1 MTERS
6 TRPEAMARTAKREDT
21 TPKAKKRGGIRGVDS
36 RATISEARSRG
47 IDTGTNAG
55 AAMVSPNKP
64 LTEKQKLFVKHW
76 AEGESILTAAVR
88 AGYAD
93 GGQMA
98 YRMVHMPN
106 IQALKAKYEAKYE
119 EAAQMTRKKVMDM
132 HLEAFEMAKLM
143 SEPATMVSAAREVG
157 KMCGYYAPVE
167 VKMKVDVTGNIMV
180 DRLNSMSDAELL
192 KVITSGQALELP
204 HVEELGS
211 TGDSGEESE

>member
-119 EAAQMTRKKVMDM
+119 EASQMTRKKVMDM

-143 SEPATMVSAAREVG
+143 SEPATMVSAGENEGRRDRKHHGRPSEQHVRRRTPQSHHLG
-157 KMCGYYAPVE
+157 PSPGAPPCRRTR
-167 VKMKVDVTGNIMV
+167 KHWG
-180 DRLNSMSDAELL
+180 
-192 KVITSGQALELP
+192 
-204 HVEELGS
+204 
-211 TGDSGEESE
+211 